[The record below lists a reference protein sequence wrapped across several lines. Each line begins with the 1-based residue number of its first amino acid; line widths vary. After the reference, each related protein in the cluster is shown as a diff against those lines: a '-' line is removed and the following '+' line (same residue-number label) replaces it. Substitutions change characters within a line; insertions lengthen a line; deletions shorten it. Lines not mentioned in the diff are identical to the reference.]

1 MFYLRRG
8 PLLQLAH
15 EMLGGGVT
23 VGSGDVPAVSMYAHG
38 GSRGAVRW
46 NGRRFD

>member
-38 GSRGAVRW
+38 GSRGAVGW